1 MTTTPDTAPNA
12 GPLPAVGQLPRGRR
26 AVLSVALGVLLA
38 LAAAAASRWLPRG
51 WLLVVLVP
59 AQLLL
64 ALGWLALT
72 GVPGRLAGIAVAWT
86 AGVVGDV
93 ILTVRQGS
101 VLGALA
107 GVIGVAVVATVLG
120 QIVRRERTQVTD
132 VLAAQ
137 CSAVVL
143 TVAAAVLAGVRG
155 APSGREAAATG
166 LLALAV
172 ALAAGGLVDVL
183 SVRVWVGPTYAGR
196 SLVGALLAIGVGAG
210 AGAALHARDG
220 LVLGVV
226 AAALGVLADAVVAI
240 VASGRRL
247 SRLLG
252 AVLPL
257 GAVGPGLYVVTRV
270 LFG

>member
-1 MTTTPDTAPNA
+1 MTSTPDTAAAA
-12 GPLPAVGQLPRGRR
+12 GPLSAVGQLLPGRR
-26 AVLSVALGVLLA
+26 AVLSVVLGVVLA
-38 LAAAAASRWLPRG
+38 LAAAAVSRWLPRG

-59 AQLLL
+59 AQLVL
-64 ALGWLALT
+64 ALGWLVLT
-72 GVPGRLAGIAVAWT
+72 GVANRLAGIAVAAT

-93 ILTVRQGS
+93 ILTVHRGP

-107 GVIGVAVVATVLG
+107 GVVGVAVVATVLG
-120 QIVRRERTQVTD
+120 QIIRRDRTQVTD

-137 CSAVVL
+137 CSAVLL
-143 TVAAAVLAGVRG
+143 TVALAVLAGVRG
-155 APSGREAAATG
+155 APSGREAASTG

-172 ALAAGGLVDVL
+172 ALAVGGLVDVL

-196 SLVGALLAIGVGAG
+196 SLVGAVLALGAG
-210 AGAALHARDG
+210 AGVGAVAHAQDG

-226 AAALGVLADAVVAI
+226 AAALGVLADAAVAV
-240 VASGRRL
+240 VASGRRI

-257 GAVGPGLYVVTRV
+257 GVVGPGLYVVTRV

>member
-1 MTTTPDTAPNA
+1 MTTTPDTAPTA
-12 GPLPAVGQLPRGRR
+12 GPRPAVGDLVPDRR
-26 AVLSVALGVLLA
+26 VVLSVVLGVLFA
-38 LAAAAASRWLPRG
+38 AAAAAASRWLPRG
-51 WLLVVLVP
+51 WLLAVLVP

-72 GVPGRLAGIAVAWT
+72 GVPDRLAGIAIATT

-93 ILTVRQGS
+93 ILTVHPGS

-107 GVIGVAVVATVLG
+107 GVGGVAVVATVLG
-120 QIVRRERTQVTD
+120 QIVRRDRTEVTD

-137 CSAVVL
+137 CSALLL
-143 TVAAAVLAGVRG
+143 TVAVATLAGARA
-155 APSGREAAATG
+155 APSGREAASTG

-172 ALAAGGLVDVL
+172 GLAAGGLVDVL
-183 SVRVWVGPTYAGR
+183 SIRVWVGPVYAGR
-196 SLVGALLAIGVGAG
+196 SLVGAVVAIGLGAGVGAAVSG
-210 AGAALHARDG
+210 RDG

-226 AAALGVLADAVVAI
+226 AAALGVLADAVVAV
-240 VASGRRL
+240 VAGGRRI

-257 GAVGPGLYVVTRV
+257 GIVGPGLYVATRV